1 VKPRGISL
9 FAQTIVLL
17 LLALLLAQA
26 VTVALILFRP
36 GPRPDFHSLTDIG
49 DVLAGRARPERT
61 GLLRGFEPHLPPQPP
76 DMIEDDK
83 LTAQLAHAIGAP
95 PMAVRL
101 WYRADQS
108 ASFPFRRPRHAHEGR
123 VMVRRGEPYFFNAVV
138 AAAEMGDGWAVVRTR
153 PRPFLNEW
161 QRWTLLWFGLST
173 LLLVPMAWIFARRLT
188 KPMRGFVEAAD
199 RFGRDEPAPMLP
211 VEGPAELRTMAQAL
225 NRMQARI
232 DAQLRERTSMIGAI
246 AHDLRTPL
254 ARIAFRIEAAP
265 DEMREK
271 IQGDVEQMRVM
282 VADTMAFV
290 RGTNTPIRPE
300 RIDLAA
306 LIARIGETAAEM
318 DRPVRFSGAAPVWV
332 SGDPLALERL
342 LDNLINNAV
351 AFAGAAEITVESKAG
366 KAIVLVQDRGPGMD
380 DAMLARAFDPFER
393 GEPSRSRATGG
404 VGLGLTIARAIARSH
419 GGELTL
425 ANRAGGGLEARF
437 AMPLAG

>member
-17 LLALLLAQA
+17 LLALLSAQA

-36 GPRPDFHSLTDIG
+36 GPRPDFHSLSDIG
-49 DVLAGRARPERT
+49 DALSGRADPRRT
-61 GLLRGFEPHLPPQPP
+61 GLLRGVEPHLPPQPP
-76 DMIEDDK
+76 DMIEDPNLTGK
-83 LTAQLAHAIGAP
+83 LARAVGEPVTD
-95 PMAVRL
+95 VRL

-108 ASFPFRRPRHAHEGR
+108 ASFPFRRPRHAHEGK
-123 VMVRRGEPYFFNAVV
+123 VMVRRGEPFFFNAVV
-138 AAAEMGDGWAVVRTR
+138 AAARSGPGWVVVRTQ

-199 RFGRDEPAPMLP
+199 RFGRDEPAPVLP
-211 VEGPAELRTMAQAL
+211 AEGPLELRTMAQAL

-271 IQGDVEQMRVM
+271 IQGDVEQMRAM

-290 RGTNTPIRPE
+290 RGTTTPLRPE

-306 LIARIGETAAEM
+306 LIARIAETAAEM
-318 DRPVRFSGAAPVWV
+318 DRPVSFAGSGPVCV

-342 LDNLINNAV
+342 LDNLINNAI
-351 AFAGAAEITVESKAG
+351 AFAGAAEIVLESDSDR
-366 KAIVLVQDRGPGMD
+366 AIVLVRDRGPGMD
-380 DAMLARAFDPFER
+380 EAMLARAFDPFER

-404 VGLGLTIARAIARSH
+404 VGLGLTIARAVARSH

-425 ANRAGGGLEARF
+425 ANRPGGGLEARF
-437 AMPLAG
+437 TMPLAD